1 MVLVHLM
8 LQLKLVSVESN
19 TPMNFNESINDV
31 IDKYVWFVVFDK
43 LKLVLVRR
51 MSK

>member
-1 MVLVHLM
+1 MILRM
-8 LQLKLVSVESN
+8 KLVSVESN
-19 TPMNFNESINDV
+19 TPINFKERINDV
-31 IDKYVWFVVFDK
+31 IDRYVWFVVFDK